1 MCLMKIEALQNI
13 QKFCFGHEEL
23 SRALEISQASARVA
37 ASRYVKQGLLVRI
50 KRNLYMRREVWNR
63 AGREEKFRVA
73 NLAQVP
79 SYLSL
84 MTALDYHDVTTQVQ
98 RDFYESVALQRSKEI
113 QIDSTIFRYTK
124 IKKTL
129 YFGFGR
135 EKGVFIAS
143 PEKALLDAFYL
154 MSYGR
159 YSFDMDSIE
168 TDRLDIDHLRALSKP
183 FPSSTKSLI
192 HSYGYT

>member
-1 MCLMKIEALQNI
+1 MKLEALQNI
-13 QKFCFGHEEL
+13 QKSCFGHEEL
-23 SRALEISQASARVA
+23 SKALWISQASARVA
-37 ASRYVKQGLLVRI
+37 ASRYAKQGLLVRI
-50 KRNLYMRREVWNR
+50 KRNLYMRREVWDR

-73 NLAQVP
+73 NLVQVP

-84 MTALDYHDVTTQVQ
+84 MTALDYHDVTTQIQ
-98 RDFYESVALQRSKEI
+98 RDFYESVAVQRTKEI
-113 QIDSTIFRYTK
+113 QINSTIFRYTK

-135 EKGVFIAS
+135 EKGFFIAS

-159 YSFDMDSIE
+159 YSFDMDSIDA
-168 TDRLDIDHLRALSKP
+168 DRLDIDHLRALSRP
-183 FPSSTKSLI
+183 FPSKTKSLMQ
-192 HSYGYT
+192 SYGYI

>member
-1 MCLMKIEALQNI
+1 MKLEALQNI
-13 QKFCFGHEEL
+13 QKNCFGHEEL
-23 SRALEISQASARVA
+23 SRVLEISQASARVT

-73 NLAQVP
+73 NLVQVP
-79 SYLSL
+79 SYISL
-84 MTALDYHDVTTQVQ
+84 MTALDYHNVTTQMQ
-98 RDFYESVALQRSKEI
+98 RDFYESVAVQRTKEI
-113 QIDSTIFRYTK
+113 QINSTIFRYTK
-124 IKKTL
+124 IQNTL

-135 EKGVFIAS
+135 EEGFFIAS

-159 YSFDMDSIE
+159 YAFDMDSIDA
-168 TDRLDIDHLRALSKP
+168 DRLDIDHLRALSKP
-183 FPSSTKSLI
+183 FPLKTKNLM
-192 HSYGYT
+192 HSYGYA